1 MHTASRAF
9 DAAASERVDRI
20 YQNQDIVT
28 QRRIMLKRLA
38 IKRGDHILDI
48 GCGPGLLALDIAN
61 SISPV
66 GAIIGVDPSAEMRA
80 LAKKRCRGV
89 ASINIVD
96 GDAVKLPCDT
106 SSLDIAIA
114 TQVYEYVAEIENA
127 LLEAYRVLKPGG
139 RIAIIDTDW
148 DSVVM
153 HTFNRKRMH
162 AVMEIHRDHFVH
174 PDLPGKLPSLLV
186 KTGFSLTYAGTIPI
200 INMSLSPENFCGD
213 VLRGLAKRAQKNNH
227 LGPVIAD
234 AWLEELETLD
244 KAGEFFFSVTR
255 FFFIAAKPH

>member
-1 MHTASRAF
+1 
-9 DAAASERVDRI
+9 
-20 YQNQDIVT
+20 
-28 QRRIMLKRLA
+28 MLKRLA